1 MKLDREYINYLE
13 QEIKHLDK
21 ELREIIELPDVD
33 KFRQRIKKDR
43 REAQGVINLF
53 ARITQTNE
61 DIRLVKAN
69 IRACL
74 VEAKIQLKRDV
85 KGKQVMCIVCRQEK
99 PVSEMDENN
108 ICEHCR
114 TMGMERY

>member
-1 MKLDREYINYLE
+1 MNAEYINYLHK
-13 QEIKHLDK
+13 EIKNFNR

-43 REAQGVINLF
+43 RDAQGVINLF
-53 ARITQTNE
+53 ARITKTND

-69 IRACL
+69 IKACL
-74 VEAKIQLKRDV
+74 VEAKKQLKRDI
-85 KGKQVMCIVCRQEK
+85 KGKQVMCILCRKEK